1 MIVHYGISISSSGN
15 NTVAAARANTK
26 YEVIN
31 YVLVANGTVSVKF
44 MDGSTDMSGP
54 MPLVVNS
61 GAAATGTRDAPLM
74 TTTAGNT
81 LSINLSGAVAIYGHV
96 TYNTVSLAKDG

>member
-1 MIVHYGISISSSGN
+1 MIVHSGVSISASGN
-15 NTVAAARANTK
+15 NTVASAVANTK

-44 MDGSTDMSGP
+44 TDGATDISGP

-61 GAAATGTRDAPLM
+61 GASATGTRDAPLM
-74 TTTAGNT
+74 TTTTGNT
-81 LSINLSGAVAIYGHV
+81 LSINLSDTVAVYGHI
-96 TYNTVSLAKDG
+96 TYNRVSTNKDP